1 MINVIPVDTKKQL
14 KDFILL
20 PFKIYKNESNWVPP
34 LIGDRKKFF
43 NPKKNPYYQHSEVK
57 LFLALKD
64 GEPVGR
70 ISAHSNT
77 QHNKEHN
84 ENIGFFGFFECIDNQ
99 EVANALFDAAF
110 QWNRYRNFT
119 SMRGPMNFSVNDE
132 CGLLIQGFETPP
144 MIMMPYN
151 FPYYRSLYEN
161 YGLIKT
167 MDLYAF
173 ISEYHSIPERVA
185 KMAEIIAHRTKAN
198 VRSLSYDKKQRKK
211 DIETVFEIYT
221 RAWQYNWGNVPM
233 TKAEFDH
240 LVAELLPIADPDMV
254 FIAEVDRQL
263 AGFSLTLPNYNE
275 VLKVMQ
281 GKVNPLTVIKAL
293 KARKHITSVRVI
305 TMGIIKE
312 FQGKGIDTL
321 LYYYTFKNGLP
332 KGYYRSEFSWILENN
347 IPMINTAE
355 KLGAE
360 IYKTYRLYDKAITNK
375 N

>member
-1 MINVIPVDTKKQL
+1 MLNVIPVDSKKQL

-34 LIGDRKKFF
+34 LISDRKKFF

-110 QWNRYRNFT
+110 QWNLYRNFT

-254 FIAEVDRQL
+254 FIAEVDGQL
-263 AGFSLTLPNYNE
+263 AGFSLTLPDYNE

-332 KGYYRSEFSWILENN
+332 KGYYRSEFSWILEKN

-360 IYKTYRLYDKAITNK
+360 IYKTYRLYDKALTNT

>member
-64 GEPVGR
+64 EEPVGR

-110 QWNRYRNFT
+110 QWNCYRNFT

-254 FIAEVDRQL
+254 FIAEVDGQL
-263 AGFSLTLPNYNE
+263 AGFSLTLPDYNE

>member
-1 MINVIPVDTKKQL
+1 MINVIPVDSKKQL

-64 GEPVGR
+64 EEPVGR

-110 QWNRYRNFT
+110 EWNRYRNFT
-119 SMRGPMNFSVNDE
+119 SLRGPMNFSVNQD
-132 CGLLIQGFETPP
+132 CGLLINGFDSPP

-151 FPYYRSLYEN
+151 FPYYPKLYEN
-161 YGLIKT
+161 YGLTKT

-185 KMAEIIAHRTKAN
+185 KMAEIIAKRTN
-198 VRSLSYDKKQRKK
+198 VQIHSLSYDKKQRKK

-240 LVAELLPIADPDMV
+240 IVAELLPIADPDMV
-254 FIAEVDRQL
+254 FIAEVDGQL

-281 GKVNPLTVIKAL
+281 GKVNPITIIKAL
-293 KARKHITSVRVI
+293 QAKKHITSVRVI

-321 LYYYTFKNGLP
+321 LYYHTFKNGLP

-347 IPMINTAE
+347 IPMINAAE
-355 KLGAE
+355 KLGAK
-360 IYKTYRLYDKAITNK
+360 IYKTYRLYDKAITNRK
-375 N
+375 

>member
-1 MINVIPVDTKKQL
+1 MINVIHVDNKKKL

-20 PFKIYKNESNWVPP
+20 PFKLYKNEPNWIPP
-34 LIGDRKKFF
+34 LIGDQKKFF
-43 NPKKNPYYQHSEVK
+43 NPKYIPYYYHSEVK

-110 QWNRYRNFT
+110 EWNRYRNFT
-119 SMRGPMNFSVNDE
+119 SLRGPLNFSVNQD
-132 CGLLIQGFETPP
+132 CGLLINGFDFPP

-151 FPYYRSLYEN
+151 FPYYPKLYEN
-161 YGLIKT
+161 YGLTKT

-185 KMAEIIAHRTKAN
+185 KMAEIIAKRTN
-198 VRSLSYDKKQRKK
+198 VQIHSLSYDKKQRKK

-240 LVAELLPIADPDMV
+240 IVAELLPIADPDMV
-254 FIAEVDRQL
+254 FIAEVDGQL

-281 GKVNPLTVIKAL
+281 GKVNPITIIKAL
-293 KARKHITSVRVI
+293 QAKKHITSVRVI

-321 LYYYTFKNGLP
+321 LYYHTFKNGLP

-347 IPMINTAE
+347 IPMINAAE
-355 KLGAE
+355 KLGAK
-360 IYKTYRLYDKAITNK
+360 IYKTYRLYDKAITNRK
-375 N
+375 